1 MNYRFIYTLFIA
13 SLLATPLSQA
23 APDYVRDIRPI
34 FADNC
39 YACHGPD
46 ANKRESDLRFDDIA
60 DAIDYGAITPGDLED
75 SLLVEHVTSEKSRDR
90 MPPPDSK
97 KSLTDAQIAMLLEW
111 IDAGAQFEGHWAFQK
126 PSRPTVPPS
135 TDWTRDPIDAFVL
148 DGIMEA
154 GFQPA
159 PEVDPILWLRRVT
172 FDLTGLPPTP
182 EAIEAFEQDTSAS
195 RYEKVVDALLASTH
209 YGEHMASAWLD
220 VARFADT
227 FGYQSDVETHLWP
240 WRDWVIASFNQ
251 NMPYDQFLTEQLAGD
266 LLPNP
271 TQDQKIATAFNRL
284 HRQTNEGGSV
294 NEEYR
299 IEYNVDRVATMG
311 TAFMGLTLECA
322 RCHDHKFDPISQKSF
337 YEFMAFFDK
346 IDESGLYSHFTNATP
361 TPTLNLYTPAS
372 EKKHREL
379 LEAITAADDV
389 VAIADS
395 DLGRSYKKW
404 IKKNKRDIRELEPE
418 VHLSFDGEKGLENSG
433 SAGKIE
439 GQFIKSERDSGAAN
453 KFSGESAIN
462 IKEAGI
468 YNRYD
473 AFSFTMSLYIKEML
487 PHMVILHKSKA
498 ASDAGSRGYEIMI
511 DEGKL
516 VFSLVH
522 FWPGNAVRVQSETTL
537 PVGEWVHI
545 AATYDGSSTAA
556 GINLFVNGESAT
568 FDILRDKLT
577 RTIWYNKK
585 GDDPALTLGARF
597 RDNGF
602 RNGRMD
608 DFMAFPRKLTAIEVQ
623 SIATRQSPAE
633 VIAAAIEEDPGSL
646 EVQRYYAARIHE
658 ASIEERDS
666 LRETRKRESDH
677 LDGIRQLMVMTEE
690 PGLHPTHILDRGQYQ
705 NPTTAV
711 QATFPGNLFE
721 SPDEF
726 PMNRLGL
733 AQWLLHP
740 DHPLTSRV
748 AVNRLWQQ
756 IFGQGLVATQ
766 EDFGLQGEL
775 PSHPELLDYLANEY
789 RDNAWDTKALLKRLV
804 LSAAYRQSS
813 AASKKLLEHD
823 PDNVLLARASLYR
836 RSAEEIRDAALVS
849 SGLITKTIG
858 GPSVKPYQ
866 PDGLWKDVAS
876 ASYVAD
882 KGDKLYRRSIYTFIK
897 RTVPPPSMLTFDA
910 TTREVCVV
918 RRERTTTPLQA
929 LILLNDPQYV
939 EAARVL
945 AEKTLLQHKDD
956 HTAGI
961 STIFRA
967 LLTREATAEESSILN
982 DAFYEQRDWFANNE
996 EEAKSY
1002 LAVGDKER
1010 LIGLD
1015 NINTAAMTAI
1025 AQGIMNL
1032 NEFQVKL

>member
-1 MNYRFIYTLFIA
+1 MKTRFIYTLFIA
-13 SLLATPLSQA
+13 SLLAAPLSHA

-46 ANKRESDLRFDDIA
+46 ANTRESDLRFDDIA

-90 MPPPDSK
+90 MPPPESK
-97 KSLTDAQIAMLLEW
+97 KSLTETQIAMLLEW
-111 IDAGAQFEGHWAFQK
+111 IESGAEFEGHWAFEK
-126 PSRPTVPPS
+126 PSRPAVPS
-135 TDWTRDPIDAFVL
+135 MTDWTRDPIDAFVL
-148 DGIMEA
+148 DGVTEA

-159 PEVDPILWLRRVT
+159 PEVDPIRWLRRVT

-182 EAIEAFEQDTSAS
+182 EAIEEFEQDTSAT
-195 RYEKVVDALLASTH
+195 RYEKVVDALLASTQ

-220 VARFADT
+220 IARFADT
-227 FGYQSDVETHLWP
+227 FGYQSDVEMHLWP
-240 WRDWVIASFNQ
+240 WRDWVIQSFND
-251 NMPYDQFLTEQLAGD
+251 NMPYDRFVTEQLAGD
-266 LLPNP
+266 LLQNA

-299 IEYNVDRVATMG
+299 VEYNVDRVQTMG

-322 RCHDHKFDPISQKSF
+322 RCHDHKFDPFSQKNY
-337 YEFMAFFDK
+337 YELMDFFDD

-361 TPTLNLYTPAS
+361 TPALNLYTPAS
-372 EKKHREL
+372 EKKHGEL
-379 LEAITAADDV
+379 LEAITAQEEV

-395 DLGRSYKKW
+395 DFGRSYKKW
-404 IKKNKRDIRELEPE
+404 LKKDKRDVRDLEPE
-418 VHLSFDGEKGLENSG
+418 VHLTFDGEKGLENSG
-433 SAGKIE
+433 SAGKVDGSFISIE
-439 GQFIKSERDSGAAN
+439 GESGVANQFT
-453 KFSGESAIN
+453 GESAIN
-462 IKEAGI
+462 IKEAGL

-473 AFSFTMSLYIKEML
+473 AFSFTMSLYIEEML
-487 PHMVILHKSKA
+487 PHMIIVHKSKA

-522 FWPGNAVRVQSETTL
+522 FWPGDAVRVQSETIL
-537 PVGEWVHI
+537 PVGEWLQLGV
-545 AATYDGSSTAA
+545 TYDGSSTAG
-556 GINLFVNGESAT
+556 GINLFINGESAK
-568 FDILRDKLT
+568 FDTLRDKLT

-608 DFMAFPRKLTAIEVQ
+608 DFMAFPRELAAIEVQ
-623 SIATRQSPAE
+623 SIAMQQPLAE
-633 VIAAAIEEDPGSL
+633 IIVAAIDNDPESL
-646 EVQRYYAARIHE
+646 DVQRYYAARVHE
-658 ASIEERDS
+658 ASTEERNA
-666 LRETRKRESDH
+666 LREARKRESDH

-705 NPTTAV
+705 NPTKAV
-711 QATFPGNLFE
+711 QASFPGDLFV
-721 SPDEF
+721 SSDAF
-726 PMNRLGL
+726 PKNRLGL

-756 IFGQGLVATQ
+756 IFGQGLVTTQ

-775 PSHPELLDYLANEY
+775 PSHPELLDYLALEY
-789 RDNAWDTKALLKRLV
+789 RDNDWDTKALLKRLV
-804 LSAAYRQSS
+804 LSATYRQST
-813 AASKKLLEHD
+813 AASKKLLEQD
-823 PDNVLLARASLYR
+823 PDNVLLARATPYR
-836 RSAEEIRDAALVS
+836 RSAEEIRDAALAS
-849 SGLITKTIG
+849 SGLITKTVG

-866 PDGLWKDVAS
+866 PDGLWKDAAS

-882 KGDKLYRRSIYTFIK
+882 KGEKLYRRSMYTFIK

-910 TTREVCVV
+910 TTREVCVA

-945 AEKTLLQHKDD
+945 AEKTLVQHKDD
-956 HTAGI
+956 HAAGI
-961 STIFRA
+961 DAMFRA
-967 LLTREATAEESSILN
+967 LLTREPSTEELSILN
-982 DAFYEQRDWFANNE
+982 EAFAEQRDWFANNE

-1015 NINTAAMTAI
+1015 NINTAAMTAV